1 MNKKELFEEIY
12 SEVLSENVGY
22 KKSIYKSNKLIQ
34 VLIKYPEFEKVS
46 EADNGKELLV
56 YDEMLRYLMNTIGM
70 FIAVH
75 KIKNKKDKK
84 TVIKGLKDR
93 FEKVE
98 KKYRNTSEEYR
109 IEREKYVNADKELM
123 AVINGDD
130 KKMYTASSDAE
141 SDRFLL
147 EIDLMFEVM
156 LKVGKFLHEI
166 EKIKMKSFFE
176 NKKTPEESEVFLF
189 LKKLFIFNF
198 SIP

>member
-1 MNKKELFEEIY
+1 MDKKELFEELY
-12 SEVLSENVGY
+12 SEVLFDNRDY
-22 KKSIYKSNKLIQ
+22 KRLAHEGNKLVG
-34 VLIKYPEFEKVS
+34 VLTKYPEFKKVS

-56 YDEMLRYLMNTIGM
+56 YDEMSRYLINTIDM
-70 FIAVH
+70 FVAVY
-75 KIKNKKDKK
+75 KIKDKK
-84 TVIKGLKDR
+84 DRKSVIKGLKDR

-98 KKYRNTSEEYR
+98 KKYRNTSEEYQ

-130 KKMYTASSDAE
+130 KKMYTALSDAE

-176 NKKTPEESEVFLF
+176 NKKTPEESEV
-189 LKKLFIFNF
+189 
-198 SIP
+198 

>member
-1 MNKKELFEEIY
+1 MDKKQLFEEIY
-12 SEVLSENVGY
+12 CEVSLNNIQYV
-22 KKSIYKSNKLIQ
+22 KLAKEGNN
-34 VLIKYPEFEKVS
+34 LASKLEKYPEFKKVS

-56 YDEMLRYLMNTIGM
+56 YDEMSRYLINTIDM
-70 FIAVH
+70 FVAVY
-75 KIKNKKDKK
+75 KIKDKK
-84 TVIKGLKDR
+84 DRKSVIKGLKDR

-176 NKKTPEESEVFLF
+176 NKKTPEESEV
-189 LKKLFIFNF
+189 
-198 SIP
+198 

>member
-22 KKSIYKSNKLIQ
+22 KKSVYKSDKLIQ
-34 VLIKYPEFEKVS
+34 VLTKYPEFKKVS
-46 EADNGKELLV
+46 ATDNGKELLV

-98 KKYRNTSEEYR
+98 KKYRNTSEEYQ
-109 IEREKYVNADKELM
+109 IEREKYVNADKKLM
-123 AVINGDD
+123 AVINDDD
-130 KKMYTASSDAE
+130 KKIYTALSDAE

-156 LKVGKFLHEI
+156 LKVGEFLHGI

-176 NKKTPEESEVFLF
+176 NKKTPEESEV
-189 LKKLFIFNF
+189 
-198 SIP
+198 